1 MSLAWRIA
9 DARFGASLSGEG
21 GLHASG
27 RWHRAGVRIVYLS
40 EVLSLAA
47 LEVLVHFRR
56 TDLAVPFQSLRV
68 EIPDRM
74 GIETLAAD
82 RIPAD
87 WRAEPPSASTQA
99 LGLEW
104 LAARRSPLL
113 RVPSAVI
120 PQESNYLLNPAHP
133 DFEKISIGKPAR
145 FAFDPRLLT

>member
-1 MSLAWRIA
+1 LSIAWRIA

-104 LAARRSPLL
+104 LAARRSALL

-120 PQESNYLLNPAHP
+120 PQESNYLLNPLHP
-133 DFEKISIGKPAR
+133 DAGSVRASPAEP
-145 FAFDPRLLT
+145 FTFDPRLWR